1 MAHCVRAGRLAGWFV
16 LFISASVCAAELLD
30 PTRPPSLIAPLETTP
45 VSQVADTQSSGLQSI
60 LISNTRRAAI
70 IDGKTVEL
78 GKMYGSAKL
87 VEVNEN
93 NVVLLSPQGRRV
105 LRLFP
110 DVKVTPHTPA
120 IPNNGVQA
128 HYNNKPPVKHKER
141 K

>member
-1 MAHCVRAGRLAGWFV
+1 MAHRVSVRHLVGLFTLFV
-16 LFISASVCAAELLD
+16 SASACAAELLD
-30 PTRPPSLIAPLETTP
+30 PTRPPSLIAPLDAAP
-45 VSQVADTQSSGLQSI
+45 ISQVADTQSGLQSI

-78 GKMYGSAKL
+78 GSMYGSAKL

-120 IPNNGVQA
+120 TPKNGVQA